1 MLTSV
6 AGAHSHIRGLG
17 LDDALEPRQ
26 VMLYVYDWFTSDN
39 ILVFG
44 FNIAHSVI
52 ETKWHNKWWTSL
64 SPGVSGD
71 GGSAGISEGSRA
83 DPWNDQRWSNCWSC
97 SPHCWPAWDGQDGYC
112 YGWVFVY
119 IFIMVNHIY
128 DNILQSHC
136 KILYA
141 DMWHYNKL
149 WKYTRPVHDWELF
162 IVQVLLSPL
171 ALTHLSLLW
180 LGVRFSLWRWA
191 RRRLSARPSAK
202 P

>member
-26 VMLYVYDWFTSDN
+26 VMIDLPVTTYLSLALILLTVCLKQWQTTNLSLTRCLREWWVSWHLGGQPGWSLKWSKMVKLLVVQSSLLANLGRARRLLLWVSFWIRFVIINRIYMKLYCFLYCKANVKYYMQTS
-39 ILVFG
+39 
-44 FNIAHSVI
+44 
-52 ETKWHNKWWTSL
+52 
-64 SPGVSGD
+64 
-71 GGSAGISEGSRA
+71 SENS
-83 DPWNDQRWSNCWSC
+83 
-97 SPHCWPAWDGQDGYC
+97 
-112 YGWVFVY
+112 
-119 IFIMVNHIY
+119 
-128 DNILQSHC
+128 
-136 KILYA
+136 
-141 DMWHYNKL
+141 
-149 WKYTRPVHDWELF
+149 TRPGHDWELF

-191 RRRLSARPSAK
+191 RQRLWARPSAK